1 MLKIIAKSYSYKEN
15 TGGTQNYY
23 TNTILLYYCRLNGY
37 SRKSRKKQ
45 FWRDI
50 EYNKYIS
57 IGV

>member
-45 FWRDI
+45 F
-50 EYNKYIS
+50 
-57 IGV
+57 